1 MKADIILPIKQK
13 DFFMKISQTYS
24 ITLIALGAAIVA
36 VLSPL
41 AIPVGIVPITLQ
53 TLAIGLIATLL
64 QPRESF
70 FALLTYLVL
79 GAVGLPVFA
88 GGASGMGALFG
99 PTGGFLFSFILVAPL
114 LSYFLLKTE
123 RKFISILLTNVGA
136 QFLILVLGTI
146 WLKFFIGASWG
157 TAFSVGFLPFILG
170 AIIKAVIVAGVAV
183 TLLNILF
190 KTNTYFSK

>member
-123 RKFISILLTNVGA
+123 RKFISILLTNLGA

>member
-79 GAVGLPVFA
+79 GAAGLPVFA

-123 RKFISILLTNVGA
+123 RKFISILLTNLGA

-170 AIIKAVIVAGVAV
+170 AIIKAVIIAGVAV

>member
-1 MKADIILPIKQK
+1 
-13 DFFMKISQTYS
+13 MKISQTYS

-79 GAVGLPVFA
+79 GAAGLPVFA

-123 RKFISILLTNVGA
+123 RKFISILLTNLGA

-170 AIIKAVIVAGVAV
+170 AIIKAVIIAGVAV

>member
-123 RKFISILLTNVGA
+123 RKFISILLTNLGA

-183 TLLNILF
+183 ALLNILF